1 MGQLRPKPRD
11 EYGLTNLQST
21 TDPQSQAFELESA
34 RDQVAERVSLGR
46 TDAYPIDTSSA
57 LERLIGRYSETKDA
71 IPVSFREMVPWIKGE
86 RANHYL
92 HSYPAKLL
100 PQIAH
105 FFLAADAWLRKD
117 AVVLDPFSGSGT
129 VALEALLSGR
139 TAYWADVNPLA
150 RLVTQVKTKSL
161 SENTVRKAYL
171 EAVRRFEHTHTAPI
185 PDVVNIALW
194 FETETILPLARLKRA
209 IEGEHQVDVRNF
221 LLLSFSTLVR
231 TCSCADPR
239 FSVPVRSKEGIVP
252 LGRKVADKSQVLDL
266 FVKQV
271 ESNIGRLAALN
282 NLHSN
287 LPPSYCVGDDARKL
301 LAPEPDNS
309 HRDVL
314 RANSVDLVITSPPYA
329 GAQKYIRS
337 SSLNIG
343 WLDLAAAHDLKQL
356 EGDSIG
362 REHFPKKV
370 SSELIK
376 TGMETADRFI
386 EQVFH
391 INSTRAAIIS
401 HYLLE
406 MRIVLTEISRVL
418 KPAGSLILVVGNNQV
433 CGMQFA
439 TAQHLADIARE
450 QGFIMQLELVDAIK
464 GRSLMTKRRASS
476 GVITKEWIM
485 VLQKPPV

>member
-1 MGQLRPKPRD
+1 M
-11 EYGLTNLQST
+11 QST
-21 TDPQSQAFELESA
+21 TDPQSQAFEFESA
-34 RDQVAERVSLGR
+34 RDQIAERVSLGR
-46 TDAYPIDTSSA
+46 TAAFPVDTSSA
-57 LERLIGRYSETKDA
+57 LESLVGRYSEIKEA

-150 RLVTQVKTKSL
+150 RLVTQVKTTSL
-161 SENTVRKAYL
+161 SENTVREAYL
-171 EAVRRFEHTHTAPI
+171 EAVRRFERTHTAPI

-209 IEGEHQVDVRNF
+209 IEGEDRVDVRNF
-221 LLLSFSTLVR
+221 LLISFSTLVR

-239 FSVPVRSKEGIVP
+239 FSVPVRSKEGILP
-252 LGRKVADKSQVLDL
+252 PGKKVTDKSQVLDL

-271 ESNIGRLAALN
+271 ESNIGRLRSFN
-282 NLHSN
+282 NLHSS
-287 LPPSYCVGDDARKL
+287 LPSSYCVGDNARKL
-301 LAPEPDNS
+301 LSPSSDPS
-309 HRDVL
+309 HREVL
-314 RANSVDLVITSPPYA
+314 RANSVDLVLTSPPYA

-356 EGDSIG
+356 EGESIG
-362 REHFPKKV
+362 REHFPKKI

-376 TGMETADRFI
+376 TGMESADQFI
-386 EQVFH
+386 EHVFK

-406 MRIVLTEISRVL
+406 MRVVINELFRVL
-418 KPAGSLILVVGNNQV
+418 KPSGTLILVVGNNQV

-485 VLQKPPV
+485 LLQKPPV